1 MTMRL
6 IILKEKF
13 ISSINHK
20 TKVYWHTQIRHHRHG
35 HCEISTTVRGAN
47 TSRHAYRL
55 LRQKRKLWTGQHIRE
70 DITQFL
76 SQIYTRLCT
85 HRNNA
90 AAARIVMAGYVSTC
104 ACRGCVRCERESF
117 AYV

>member
-1 MTMRL
+1 MTMRM

-20 TKVYWHTQIRHHRHG
+20 TKVYWHTQIRYPQYFRRCHRHG

-55 LRQKRKLWTGQHIRE
+55 SRQKRKVWTGQHIRA
-70 DITQFL
+70 I
-76 SQIYTRLCT
+76 
-85 HRNNA
+85 
-90 AAARIVMAGYVSTC
+90 
-104 ACRGCVRCERESF
+104 
-117 AYV
+117 